1 MGTVD
6 AVWHLGDLVGYG
18 PQPEAVVERLR
29 AIGAVGV
36 KGNHDDAVCGG
47 LSMEDFSDDARTA
60 DLWTRGRIDAG
71 TLAYLEALPVTMR
84 PGAEP
89 APAAPFATS
98 DFTLVHGSP
107 RGPEWEYLVDGLAAR
122 ENLDY
127 FDTRFCLV
135 GHTHRPL
142 VLRVRRGQ
150 MQALV
155 PDPEARMELGEQRA
169 FLNPGSVGQPRDG
182 DPRASY
188 LVLDT
193 DAGRATWHR
202 VAYDVAATQAEILAA
217 GLPPFLAR
225 RLSSGH

>member
-1 MGTVD
+1 MTTRSA
-6 AVWHLGDLVGYG
+6 AVCRWRTSATTHELPTCG
-18 PQPEAVVERLR
+18 PEAE
-29 AIGAVGV
+29 
-36 KGNHDDAVCGG
+36 
-47 LSMEDFSDDARTA
+47 
-60 DLWTRGRIDAG
+60 IDAG
-71 TLAYLEALPVTMR
+71 TLAYLEGLPVTMR
-84 PGAEP
+84 PAAGP
-89 APAAPFATS
+89 APVAPFATS

-142 VLRVRRGQ
+142 VLRERRGR
-150 MQALV
+150 MQSLV
-155 PDPEARMELGEQRA
+155 PDPEARLELGEQRA